1 MNPFARLSKRV
12 TVGLLAAIC
21 LLLLSLIIFDAL
33 RPPDETARANAFL
46 MGTVAEVQLAGSEE
60 DAQAVLDSLRTAEN
74 QTLSRRRADSVVS
87 RINTH
92 AQVELSSEMEGW
104 LLALQEVSEASGGAF
119 SLLLGGLSDLWNFD
133 LEPTLPDPDAIY
145 GALAPLLQGGLDIQQ
160 GSAQLSDGLL
170 LDLGAAGKGIACD
183 IAKQVLT
190 ERGVSSGVV
199 SVGGSLLLLG
209 SRERTIAIRDPFG
222 EVNDSF
228 ATLRLRD
235 CFVST
240 SGSYEKYF
248 DRDGV
253 RYHHILDPTTSYPAD
268 AGVCSVTVVC
278 GEGLLSDALSTA
290 CFVLGIDASLPVLE
304 RYGAEAVFVGQD
316 GQVTVTDGLA
326 DRFTLLS
333 APGTASSVQISTQ

>member
-1 MNPFARLSKRV
+1 M
-12 TVGLLAAIC
+12 
-21 LLLLSLIIFDAL
+21 
-33 RPPDETARANAFL
+33 
-46 MGTVAEVQLAGSEE
+46 
-60 DAQAVLDSLRTAEN
+60 
-74 QTLSRRRADSVVS
+74 
-87 RINTH
+87 
-92 AQVELSSEMEGW
+92 
-104 LLALQEVSEASGGAF
+104 
-119 SLLLGGLSDLWNFD
+119 
-133 LEPTLPDPDAIY
+133 
-145 GALAPLLQGGLDIQQ
+145 
-160 GSAQLSDGLL
+160 
-170 LDLGAAGKGIACD
+170 
-183 IAKQVLT
+183 
-190 ERGVSSGVV
+190 SSGVV

-253 RYHHILDPTTSYPAD
+253 RYHHILDPTTGYPAD
-268 AGVCSVTVVC
+268 AGLCSVTVVC